1 MGGAMVFGMLCGA
14 INKVMID
21 KIKTSQLIQMTSRG
35 AMWNLGNDILYQLCS
50 RYPEHKSPEV
60 IAAKIWLIGR
70 AYAAAIERRKNK
82 DEEEKNDNFYEST
95 VVPIIQKSALD
106 EYLEKIRK
114 FRNITNESIPA
125 ILETHKYLTDVF
137 TQISG
142 IEKRSLASKYLHFHC
157 PNLFFLYDSRAV
169 KSSRRLLHRLVVDI
183 PPQNI
188 DEEYGKFFLKLVHL
202 RDLIYK
208 QEGCLLSPREIDNIL
223 INFGS

>member
-1 MGGAMVFGMLCGA
+1 MRTN
-14 INKVMID
+14 INNVMID
-21 KIKTSQLIQMTSRG
+21 KIKTAQLIQMTSRG
-35 AMWNLGNDILYQLCS
+35 AMWNLGNDILYQLCA
-50 RYPEHKSPEV
+50 RYPGHKSPEV
-60 IAAKIWLIGR
+60 IAAKVWLIGR

-82 DEEEKNDNFYEST
+82 DEENDNFYEST

-106 EYLEKIRK
+106 EYLEKTRK

-169 KSSRRLLHRLVVDI
+169 TSSRRLLPRLVVDI

-188 DEEYGKFFLKLVHL
+188 DKEYGKFFLKLVHL

-208 QEGCLLSPREIDNIL
+208 QEDRLLSPREIDNIL
-223 INFGS
+223 INFVS